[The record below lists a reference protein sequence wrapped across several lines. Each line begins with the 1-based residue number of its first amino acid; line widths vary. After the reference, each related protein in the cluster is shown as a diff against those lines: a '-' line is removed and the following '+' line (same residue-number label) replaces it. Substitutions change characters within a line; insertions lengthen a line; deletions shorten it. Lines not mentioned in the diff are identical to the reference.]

1 MMNEISVVAVDD
13 HSVITH
19 GIEQILSEYPN
30 INVVG
35 RGCVGDDIYPLLRE
49 HNPNVLILDLNMPQ
63 CHDGEE
69 GQFKALPTIAQVIKQ
84 YPDLAIIILTNYYVP
99 TIIQGALELGVKGYF
114 LKSDHMETALPPA
127 ILKISKGGVA
137 FSDTVERNLFGNILQ
152 NKSLP
157 KLTKRH
163 VEVLS
168 LLALNGD
175 ASNAEL
181 ANDLGIA
188 EDTIKHHLTKIF
200 SALGVTNRTSAII
213 RAAQTGIISIRHV

>member
-1 MMNEISVVAVDD
+1 MDEISVVAVDD
-13 HSVITH
+13 HSIITH
-19 GIEQILSEYPN
+19 GIEYILSEHPN

-35 RGCVGDDIYPLLRE
+35 RGCVGGDILPLLKM
-49 HNPNVLILDLNMPQ
+49 HNPDVLILDLNMPQ
-63 CHDGEE
+63 SRDGDG
-69 GQFKALPTIAQVIKQ
+69 GQFKALPTIAQMIKQ

-114 LKSDHMETALPPA
+114 LKSDHMETALPSA

-137 FSDTVERNLFGNILQ
+137 FSDTVERNLFGNIL
-152 NKSLP
+152 KKKPLP
-157 KLTKRH
+157 KLTDRH

-168 LLALNGD
+168 LLAVNGD

-181 ANDLGIA
+181 AAELGIS

-200 SALGVTNRTSAII
+200 SALDVTNRTAAII
-213 RAAQTGIISIRHV
+213 RAAQTGIISIRHL